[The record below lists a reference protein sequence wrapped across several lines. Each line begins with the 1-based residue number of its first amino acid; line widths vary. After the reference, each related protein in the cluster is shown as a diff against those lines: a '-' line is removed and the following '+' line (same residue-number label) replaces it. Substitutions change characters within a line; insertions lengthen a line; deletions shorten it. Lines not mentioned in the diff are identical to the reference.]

1 MRYCCLPGA
10 GIGQKL
16 SSDESRGH
24 RSEPV
29 AVPHTELAAETLR
42 RVVESFIL
50 REGTD
55 YGEREASLEQKL
67 QQVYRQLETGE
78 AQIVFDPASDSI
90 DIIPLTPSGRRR

>member
-1 MRYCCLPGA
+1 MGK
-10 GIGQKL
+10 KL
-16 SSDESRGH
+16 RSDEPRED

-29 AVPHTELAAETLR
+29 FVPHTELPPDTLR

-67 QQVYRQLETGE
+67 AQIYRQLEAGE
-78 AQIVFDPASDSI
+78 AQIVFDPGSASI
-90 DIIPLTPSGRRR
+90 DIVPVTAARRRP